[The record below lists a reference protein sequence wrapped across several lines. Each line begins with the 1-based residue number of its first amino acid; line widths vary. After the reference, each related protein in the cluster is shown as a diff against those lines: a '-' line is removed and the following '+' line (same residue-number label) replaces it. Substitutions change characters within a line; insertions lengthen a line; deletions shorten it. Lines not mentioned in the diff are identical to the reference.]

1 MTNAMMKTKISQLP
15 YIRPAISVFASGV
28 IVLQPATP
36 VPDVT
41 INPREDGYE
50 ALSKETDFD
59 LWQEEEEEVPAR
71 PFTFD

>member
-28 IVLQPATP
+28 IVLQPTTP
-36 VPDVT
+36 VPEVIVDPGT
-41 INPREDGYE
+41 EGGG

-59 LWQEEEEEVPAR
+59 LWQEEEEEAPAR